1 MTQIILVLL
10 AAIASPLPLIII
22 EKILPFPFLIE
33 EILKLIAV
41 LILLRQTKIIKRDL
55 LPIAII
61 VGLLFAVSESIFY
74 LINILST
81 ENFNIFYLRL
91 LLTSTLHMLTIGIIY
106 VLAKRGV
113 IGIVAGLTTAILIHY
128 FYNLLI
134 PALL

>member
-1 MTQIILVLL
+1 MVDLV
-10 AAIASPLPLIII
+10 SW
-22 EKILPFPFLIE
+22 K
-33 EILKLIAV
+33 KV
-41 LILLRQTKIIKRDL
+41 IKDKT
-55 LPIAII
+55 
-61 VGLLFAVSESIFY
+61 
-74 LINILST
+74 LST